1 MDRTLRMPMDT
12 SIILDSTLKLIGGAL
27 GVKLLDHYI
36 LKRRAKKEIKQKDEF
51 LASLIERHQRN
62 E

>member
-36 LKRRAKKEIKQKDEF
+36 LKRRAKKKSNRKTNF
-51 LASLIERHQRN
+51 LHP
-62 E
+62 